1 MAAKKAPATPKKT
14 AVKKKPGRP
23 SMADRAADMA
33 IKNIELEKLLAEVQD
48 ELTVVKETLE
58 QKEKF
63 LEGAHRR
70 NATLAKELNEWRY
83 QKQSATIE
91 SSPLWDWLIMVEED
105 WGDGKTLLAQFGVVD
120 WRRCYGEDHGSHLAP
135 FEERLSAAVNAIEA
149 LYADYGEGQVNL
161 SVKEFRNCVN
171 V

>member
-1 MAAKKAPATPKKT
+1 MVAKKAAAAPKKT

-23 SMADRAADMA
+23 SMAERAADMA
-33 IKNIELEKLLAEVQD
+33 LKNIELEKLLAEVQD
-48 ELTVVKETLE
+48 ELHVVKETLE

-63 LEGAHRR
+63 LEGANRR
-70 NATLAKELNEWRY
+70 NGTLAKELNEWRY

-105 WGDGKTLLAQFGVVD
+105 WGDGKTLLAQVGVVD

-135 FEERLSAAVNAIEA
+135 FEERLSAAINAIHA
-149 LYADYGEGQVNL
+149 LYADYGEGEVNI

>member
-33 IKNIELEKLLAEVQD
+33 LKNIELEKLLAEVQD
-48 ELTVVKETLE
+48 ELSVVKETLE

-63 LEGAHRR
+63 LESAHRR
-70 NATLAKELNEWRY
+70 NGTLAKELNEWRY

-105 WGDGKTLLAQFGVVD
+105 WGDGKTLLAQVGVVD

-135 FEERLSAAVNAIEA
+135 FEERLSAAINAIHA
-149 LYADYGEGQVNL
+149 LYADYGEGEVNIT
-161 SVKEFRNCVN
+161 VKEFRNCVN